1 METELFYT
9 NSAYPTFLSKKNI
22 WEHLLNNYEGRRYTW
37 WNNINFKNNR
47 IYKNFFKI
55 YEKER
60 LYDLIGIL
68 LKILLRLLIS
78 PFRFFVTWLYFIDI
92 SWTLHTLKTK
102 EGIKE
107 LKFLR
112 TYELVTSYRIFSL
125 LLPLEFKN
133 FIIRNKDNVYEDYP
147 SGKSLLY
154 LNNITSIYMYFIS
167 HIFMLPYY
175 VAFRRWENII
185 FLSSSYRCMY
195 NRVSILLPFDEYA
208 YRINNNIP
216 HDISKVKQLFRKK
229 KTSKILRGL
238 LILIYIIF
246 EHVWVLENFY
256 STLSSFL
263 KKPGTSNI
271 IPSQHIYESDKFPT
285 IHEPLKVGFRGICE
299 GIYNIYR
306 YKSDFRSVTS
316 FCLTG
321 FITRSMPDT
330 LNKHLTPVLVSD
342 SNKGFYV
349 LRPLEALSQGE
360 NISFYYYNLYSHVK
374 AIDYLSL
381 IFLEK

>member
-47 IYKNFFKI
+47 IYKNFFEI

-102 EGIKE
+102 EGVKE

-125 LLPLEFKN
+125 LLPLKFKN

-185 FLSSSYRCMY
+185 FLTSSYRCMY

-216 HDISKVKQLFRKK
+216 HDISKIKQLFRKK
-229 KTSKILRGL
+229 K
-238 LILIYIIF
+238 
-246 EHVWVLENFY
+246 NF
-256 STLSSFL
+256 
-263 KKPGTSNI
+263 KNI
-271 IPSQHIYESDKFPT
+271 TRFTNID
-285 IHEPLKVGFRGICE
+285 
-299 GIYNIYR
+299 IYNFWACL
-306 YKSDFRSVTS
+306 SFRK
-316 FCLTG
+316 L
-321 FITRSMPDT
+321 
-330 LNKHLTPVLVSD
+330 L
-342 SNKGFYV
+342 FY
-349 LRPLEALSQGE
+349 A
-360 NISFYYYNLYSHVK
+360 
-374 AIDYLSL
+374 
-381 IFLEK
+381 